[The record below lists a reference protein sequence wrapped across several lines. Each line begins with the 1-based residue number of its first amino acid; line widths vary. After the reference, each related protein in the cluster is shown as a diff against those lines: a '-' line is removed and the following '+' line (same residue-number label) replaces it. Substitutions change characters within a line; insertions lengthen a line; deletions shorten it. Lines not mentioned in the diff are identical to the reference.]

1 MWKLVLGKWKVFAA
15 LGVCLAVF
23 GAGYS
28 AGRSSASAKL
38 ASQKAE
44 YEARIA
50 AGWEASF
57 RVYQQAVAEA
67 EVRHREIQQEIDSI
81 RERVGRVP
89 DVIRVRVPASCPPD
103 GGSSPSPGPGAEG
116 GGVFHEAAG
125 DLDIRGLRR
134 LAREAD
140 ELNANYRGL
149 LKACKG
155 EK

>member
-1 MWKLVLGKWKVFAA
+1 MWKLVLGRWKVFAA
-15 LGVCLAVF
+15 LGVCLVVF
-23 GAGYS
+23 VVGYS
-28 AGRSSASAKL
+28 AGRSSMSGKL

-50 AGWEASF
+50 AGWEGAL

-81 RERVGRVP
+81 RERIGRVP

-103 GGSSPSPGPGAEG
+103 GGSSPSPGAGAEG
-116 GGVFHEAAG
+116 GGVLHEAAG

-134 LAREAD
+134 LAQEAD

-149 LKACKG
+149 LRACRGGK
-155 EK
+155 

>member
-1 MWKLVLGKWKVFAA
+1 MWKLVLGRWKVFAA

-23 GAGYS
+23 GVGYS
-28 AGRSSASAKL
+28 AGRSSMSGKL

-50 AGWEASF
+50 AGWEGSF
-57 RVYQQAVAEA
+57 KVYQKAVAEA

-81 RERVGRVP
+81 RERIGRVP
-89 DVIRVRVPASCPPD
+89 DVIRVRVPARCPPD
-103 GGSSPSPGPGAEG
+103 SGSSTPPGAGAEG
-116 GGVFHEAAG
+116 GGVLHEAAG

-149 LKACKG
+149 LRACRG
-155 EK
+155 GG